1 MQSYNIEGVRV
12 RVWAEKWSELRKGSH
27 TKKESRK
34 ELLRLNIIFENNIL
48 KFSVQLLSH
57 VRLFVTP
64 WTAAYQAFLSITAP

>member
-57 VRLFVTP
+57 VRLFVTS